1 MALPIRF
8 PRSRRYRLLFA
19 LGVAVVFPAL
29 GFLVLPAVVGSQLEG
44 RVSRELGRKISVEKV
59 RVNPYALTVT
69 VEGLSIAEA
78 DGRTPWLGWRRLHVD
93 FDLLS
98 SLRGEW
104 VLSEVQLDGF
114 QTRVA
119 INRDGTFNFSDL
131 LAKFA
136 PAAPPAPKAS
146 APAAAKPA
154 EPGRPIR
161 VVRIAVSD
169 SRLEFRDESRA
180 APFATTVSGITL
192 SVAELRSAGTLPT
205 AFEFSAVTE
214 AGESFRSKGTFVP
227 EGLRVSAEAGVE
239 GVMLPK
245 YAPYYQPHLVG
256 QLAAGKV
263 GARVRFE
270 GRLGGDKIQA
280 AVSEGTVRLEGLRL
294 LEVNRSEPAVELARL
309 EVTGVTAGVFP
320 LKARVGSVALEKGR
334 IQVRREKDGGI
345 NLLAFAP
352 PRPPAAAAPAVPGS
366 ASAAPPDVSV
376 GEVTLKDFTIEVSDL
391 AAPRPVNFAFA
402 NLAGSLRDFSLA
414 RPAPMP
420 LQLGLSWPNHGRLS
434 IEGQVGLEP
443 VSAKLKLATDA
454 IELLPLGP
462 YLEQVVRARL
472 TQGRLTTALEI
483 EASLPASGPLP
494 ATVAGDVTIA
504 DLGVVDAARNEDLLA
519 WKSVAIRGL
528 RAATGAKT
536 SASIGELSL
545 VEPSVRI
552 IVHEDRS
559 LNLASVV
566 PPAPP
571 AAAQPAPAAA
581 ASSTAPAAS
590 APEIEIGRITLE
602 QAAFQFNDRS
612 IQPHAQLG
620 VRAITGAVTGLS
632 STKPGKGEI
641 DLKAA
646 VDGTGPVAISGR
658 LDPLGPSKSVDLKLD
673 LRNVELL
680 PLSPYSGKFAGYEI
694 ARGKLGFEAAIQLA
708 DRKLVASPKLTL
720 NQFTFGQTVQS
731 PDATKLPVRLGVA
744 LLKDIGGRIVIDL
757 PVSGSLDDP
766 EFRIGQVVLRVIVNL
781 LTKAAVSPFA
791 LLGSMFGG
799 GEELAFQEF
808 APGLSDLQPSELK
821 KLATLR
827 EALTKRPGLSLEL
840 EGGFD
845 AAADA
850 YALKRVLLA
859 EQIRRAIW
867 QKRHDADPATPPP
880 EKLVIS
886 AEQTAAMI
894 REKFNAAFPPGTKF
908 GTPLPPP
915 PAVVPPP
922 PRPQGIIQRATSLLT
937 GREARERRAA
947 EQENLRRA
955 EAHKQAVAAATA
967 EGLPLA
973 EMEGRL
979 AEAVTVGENDLR
991 ALADARARRVRDQ
1004 LIADG
1009 ISAERLFLAQTENKE
1024 KPATGPRV
1032 RLNLQ

>member
-1 MALPIRF
+1 M
-8 PRSRRYRLLFA
+8 
-19 LGVAVVFPAL
+19 
-29 GFLVLPAVVGSQLEG
+29 
-44 RVSRELGRKISVEKV
+44 
-59 RVNPYALTVT
+59 
-69 VEGLSIAEA
+69 
-78 DGRTPWLGWRRLHVD
+78 
-93 FDLLS
+93 
-98 SLRGEW
+98 
-104 VLSEVQLDGF
+104 
-114 QTRVA
+114 
-119 INRDGTFNFSDL
+119 
-131 LAKFA
+131 
-136 PAAPPAPKAS
+136 
-146 APAAAKPA
+146 
-154 EPGRPIR
+154 
-161 VVRIAVSD
+161 
-169 SRLEFRDESRA
+169 
-180 APFATTVSGITL
+180 
-192 SVAELRSAGTLPT
+192 
-205 AFEFSAVTE
+205 
-214 AGESFRSKGTFVP
+214 
-227 EGLRVSAEAGVE
+227 
-239 GVMLPK
+239 
-245 YAPYYQPHLVG
+245 
-256 QLAAGKV
+256 
-263 GARVRFE
+263 
-270 GRLGGDKIQA
+270 
-280 AVSEGTVRLEGLRL
+280 
-294 LEVNRSEPAVELARL
+294 
-309 EVTGVTAGVFP
+309 
-320 LKARVGSVALEKGR
+320 
-334 IQVRREKDGGI
+334 
-345 NLLAFAP
+345 
-352 PRPPAAAAPAVPGS
+352 
-366 ASAAPPDVSV
+366 
-376 GEVTLKDFTIEVSDL
+376 GEVALKDFTIEVSDL
-391 AAPRPVNFAFA
+391 AAPRPVNLALA
-402 NLAGSLRDFSLA
+402 NLAGSLRDFSLSS
-414 RPAPMP
+414 PAPMP
-420 LQLGLSWPNHGRLS
+420 LQPGFSWPSHGRLS

-443 VSAKLKLATDA
+443 VSAKLKIATDA
-454 IELLPLGP
+454 IELLPLSP

-472 TQGRLTTALEI
+472 TQGRLTTSLEI
-483 EASLPASGPLP
+483 EASLPAYGPLP

-536 SASIGELSL
+536 SASIGELAL

-552 IVHEDRS
+552 IVREDRG

-566 PPAPP
+566 PPAPTASAP
-571 AAAQPAPAAA
+571 PAPVAAA

-602 QAAFQFNDRS
+602 QPAFQFNDRS
-612 IQPHAQLG
+612 IQPHVQLG

-632 STKPGKGEI
+632 STKPGQGEI

-646 VDGTGPVAISGR
+646 VDGTGPVAISGH

-694 ARGKLGFEAAIQLA
+694 SRGKLGFEAAIQVA
-708 DRKLVASPKLTL
+708 DRKLVASPKLTF
-720 NQFTFGQTVQS
+720 NEFTFGQTVQS

-744 LLKDIGGRIVIDL
+744 LLKDLDGRIVIDL

-766 EFRIGQVVLRVIVNL
+766 DFRVGQVVLRVIVNL

-799 GEELAFQEF
+799 GEELAYQEF

-821 KLATLR
+821 KLVTLR
-827 EALTKRPGLSLEL
+827 EALTKRPGLSVEL

-886 AEQTAAMI
+886 PEQTAAMI

-922 PRPQGIIQRATSLLT
+922 ARPQGMIQRATSLLT

-947 EQENLRRA
+947 EQENVRRA

-991 ALADARARRVRDQ
+991 ALTDARARRVRDQ
-1004 LIADG
+1004 LIAEG
-1009 ISAERLFLAQTENKE
+1009 ISAERLFLAQAENKE
-1024 KPATGPRV
+1024 KPAAGPRV
-1032 RLNLQ
+1032 QLNLR

>member
-19 LGVAVVFPAL
+19 LGVAAVFPAL
-29 GFLVLPAVVGSQLEG
+29 GFLVLPAVVSSQLEG

-59 RVNPYALTVT
+59 RGNPYALTVT

-104 VLSEVQLDGF
+104 VLSEVRLDGF
-114 QTRVA
+114 QTRIA
-119 INRDGTFNFSDL
+119 INRDRTLNFSDL

-136 PAAPPAPKAS
+136 PAVAPKTP

-154 EPGRPIR
+154 EPGRPLR
-161 VVRIAVSD
+161 VVRIAISD
-169 SRLEFRDESRA
+169 SKLEFRDESTA

-192 SVAELRSAGTLPT
+192 SVAELRSAGRLPT
-205 AFEFSAVTE
+205 TFEVAAVTE
-214 AGESFRSKGTFVP
+214 AGESFRSKGSFVP
-227 EGLRVSAEAGVE
+227 EGLRVSGEAGVE
-239 GVMLPK
+239 GLVLPK
-245 YAPYYQPHLVG
+245 YAPYYQPHLNG

-270 GRLGGDKIQA
+270 AGLGGEKTKA
-280 AVSEGTVRLEGLRL
+280 AVSEGSVRLEGLRL
-294 LEVNRSEPAVELARL
+294 LEVNRSEPTIELGRL
-309 EVTGVTAGVFP
+309 EVAGVAAEVFP
-320 LKARVGSVALEKGR
+320 LKARVGSVTLEKGR

-345 NLLAFAP
+345 NLLSFVP
-352 PRPPAAAAPAVPGS
+352 PPPPAPASAAASGAAPA
-366 ASAAPPDVSV
+366 APSDVSV
-376 GEVTLKDFTIEVSDL
+376 GEVALKDFTVEVSDL
-391 AAPRPVNFAFA
+391 AAPRPVNLTFA
-402 NLAGSLRDFSLA
+402 NLAVSLRDFSLA
-414 RPAPMP
+414 RPVPMP
-420 LQLGLSWPNHGRLS
+420 LQLGFSWPNHGRFSL
-434 IEGQVGLEP
+434 EGQVGLEP
-443 VSAKLKLATDA
+443 VSAKLKIATDA
-454 IELLPLGP
+454 IDLLPLSP

-472 TQGRLTTALEI
+472 TQGRLTSSLEI
-483 EASLPASGPLP
+483 AAALPASGPLP

-504 DLGVVDAARNEDLLA
+504 DLGVVDAARNDDLLA

-536 SASIGELSL
+536 TASIGELAL

-552 IVHEDRS
+552 IVHEDRG

-566 PPAPP
+566 PPAAP
-571 AAAQPAPAAA
+571 APAQPASAVASSPAA
-581 ASSTAPAAS
+581 PA
-590 APEIEIGRITLE
+590 APEIEIGRITLD
-602 QAAFQFNDRS
+602 QAAFQFSDRS
-612 IQPHAQLG
+612 IQPHVQLG

-646 VDGTGPVAISGR
+646 VDGTGPAAISGR

-720 NQFTFGQTVQS
+720 NQFTFGQPVTS

-744 LLKDIGGRIVIDL
+744 LLKDIDGRIVIDL
-757 PVSGSLDDP
+757 PVAGSLDDP

-781 LTKAAVSPFA
+781 LTKAAVSPFS

-808 APGLSDLQPSELK
+808 APGSSDLQPAELK

-827 EALTKRPGLSLEL
+827 EALTKRPGLGVEL

-845 AAADA
+845 AGADT

-859 EQIRRAIW
+859 DQVRRAIW
-867 QKRHDADPATPPP
+867 QRRRETDPATPPP
-880 EKLVIS
+880 DRLVVS
-886 AEQTAAMI
+886 PEENAALI
-894 REKFNAAFPPGTKF
+894 REKFNTAFPPGTKF

-915 PAVVPPP
+915 PAIVPPP
-922 PRPQGIIQRATSLLT
+922 PPPQGIIQRATSLLT
-937 GREARERRAA
+937 GREVRERRAA
-947 EQENLRRA
+947 DQENQRRA
-955 EAHKQAVAAATA
+955 AAHQAAVAAATA
-967 EGLPLA
+967 TGLPLA

-979 AEAVTVGENDLR
+979 AEAVIVGENDLR
-991 ALADARARRVRDQ
+991 ALADARARRVRDH
-1004 LIADG
+1004 LIAEG
-1009 ISAERLFLAQTENKE
+1009 VSAERLFLAQSENKE
-1024 KPATGPRV
+1024 KPPSGPRV
-1032 RLNLQ
+1032 QLNLQ